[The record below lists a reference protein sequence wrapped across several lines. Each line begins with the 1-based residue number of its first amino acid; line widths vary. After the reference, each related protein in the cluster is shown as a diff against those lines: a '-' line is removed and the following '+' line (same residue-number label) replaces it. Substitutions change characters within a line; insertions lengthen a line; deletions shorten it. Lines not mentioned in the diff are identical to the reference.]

1 MSDRT
6 KSRLPAARPR
16 PDPQRRKA
24 LGAQGES
31 LVAEALVAR
40 GFTIVE
46 TNLRSRW
53 GEIDLIARKGGLLWL
68 VEVKTRRKLVPAG
81 VEISRTQQQRLA
93 RMAYSW
99 LARQSNPPD
108 VVVFTVVLVTFEG
121 QTPTLTFFEHAFD
134 SPF

>member
-1 MSDRT
+1 MTERA
-6 KSRLPAARPR
+6 KSRSAVSSPR
-16 PDPQRRKA
+16 SDPHQRKA
-24 LGAQGES
+24 LGSRGEA

-68 VEVKTRRKLVPAG
+68 VEVKTRRRLGPG
-81 VEISRTQQQRLA
+81 GIELSRTQQQRLA
-93 RMAYSW
+93 KMAYTW
-99 LARQSNPPD
+99 LAKQKSPSD

-121 QTPTLTFFEHAFD
+121 QTPTLTWFEHAFD